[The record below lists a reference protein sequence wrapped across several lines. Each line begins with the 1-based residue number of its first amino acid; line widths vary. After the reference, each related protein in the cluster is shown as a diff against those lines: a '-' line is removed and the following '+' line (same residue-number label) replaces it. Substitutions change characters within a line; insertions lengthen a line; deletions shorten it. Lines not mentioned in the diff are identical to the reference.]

1 MKKKNVIKRILLE
14 RIKNKPCLLSKLYN
28 NLMIKKKRNTLKKK
42 WASTTDSQKNTAL
55 EFSFSSGTMND
66 NVQDIGHSSNLD
78 PRATNESHPSLPSA
92 LDEM

>member
-42 WASTTDSQKNTAL
+42 WASTTDS
-55 EFSFSSGTMND
+55 
-66 NVQDIGHSSNLD
+66 
-78 PRATNESHPSLPSA
+78 
-92 LDEM
+92 